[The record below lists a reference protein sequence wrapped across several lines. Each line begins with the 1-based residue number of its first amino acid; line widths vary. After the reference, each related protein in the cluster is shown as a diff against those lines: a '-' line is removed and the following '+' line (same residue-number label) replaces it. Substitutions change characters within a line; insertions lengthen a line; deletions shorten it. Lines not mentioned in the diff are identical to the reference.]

1 MEYHLLNSYLK
12 FQKDQRVAV
21 HKIIKRIP
29 IHFIA
34 LLIIAVACLVAS
46 IVILFTMGVN
56 LWFFICSIV
65 EAVSAFI
72 LCFVQ
77 EHWGIKHSF
86 EQYKDFR
93 KSAKDLYNWL
103 DQYNIRNRDEI
114 EEIRLRLISD
124 LEKNENNKKQ
134 NGEKADKWMQTLII
148 PVFLAIITSLISNQ
162 TDIQFVLT
170 YALALL
176 VGGGM
181 IYGIVWIMR
190 SVFGIFDSM
199 RCSNIKL
206 FIKDLQSVIDVKFVF
221 KDKE

>member
-12 FQKDQRVAV
+12 FQKDQRAPI

-29 IHFIA
+29 IHIVA

-56 LWFFICSIV
+56 LWFYICSIA
-65 EAVSAFI
+65 EAASAFI

-77 EHWGIKHSF
+77 EHWEIKHSF
-86 EQYKDFR
+86 ERYTDFR
-93 KSAKDLYNWL
+93 KSAEDLYNWL

-114 EEIRLRLISD
+114 DEIRSRLTSD
-124 LEKNENNKKQ
+124 LEKNEKSKKQ
-134 NGEKADKWMQTLII
+134 KGEKADKWMQTLII
-148 PVFLAIITSLISNQ
+148 PIFLAIITSLISNQ
-162 TDIQFVLT
+162 TDIQIVLA
-170 YALALL
+170 YALTLL
-176 VGGGM
+176 VGVGM
-181 IYGIVWIMR
+181 IYGIIWIMR
-190 SVFGIFDSM
+190 SIFGIFDDM
-199 RCSNIKL
+199 RYANIKL

>member
-12 FQKDQRVAV
+12 FQKDQRAPFQ
-21 HKIIKRIP
+21 KKIKRIP
-29 IHFIA
+29 IHIIA
-34 LLIIAVACLVAS
+34 LLIIAVVCVVAS

-56 LWFFICSIV
+56 LWFFICSTV

-72 LCFVQ
+72 LCFAQ
-77 EHWGIKHSF
+77 EHWEIKHSF
-86 EQYKDFR
+86 EQYTDFR
-93 KSAKDLYNWL
+93 KSAEDLYNWL
-103 DQYNIRNRDEI
+103 DQYNIRTKDEI
-114 EEIRLRLISD
+114 EEIQSRLTSD

-170 YALALL
+170 YALAIL